1 MVSDR
6 YHVTAG
12 TAASNAVKE
21 NAVQQAGP
29 SKSETTAAKDN
40 TPGVFQE
47 KASAAPA
54 EKATLKRQVGLGSA
68 VALIIGSIIGSGIF
82 VTPSSVFRN
91 SGSIGVDLLVWL
103 ICGILSIIGGLCYA
117 ELATLL
123 PTSGGDYAY
132 LTAASK
138 VLGRFG
144 DALPF
149 LQMWCYSLVL
159 DPMSAA
165 LQGLTFSSYA
175 LSVVYPTCEAPYEMT
190 VLVALSFTTLATA
203 LNCFSVR
210 TSARVQDVLS
220 SIKCIILISIII
232 TGAVFASTTTRNNF
246 QGASMFN
253 KPESASRLVLAFY
266 GALYSYG
273 GWKQICLIAEEVTE
287 PSKNILRAAIIG
299 ILTVTGIYV
308 LTNVAYFVVLD
319 PNTFASSEAIAVSFT
334 AATWGAKAAGVIP
347 VAVSI
352 STFGTL
358 CAGFFSS
365 ARVILAASRQ
375 GHLGPIFSCI
385 TVQSSTPVAAI
396 MLRGTLALAFTF
408 IGSVSYLI
416 EGAVFL
422 ENAWE
427 IVVLLC
433 LFGLRR
439 TMKGAHRPYAVPL
452 PLAVF
457 KFLVSIALFV
467 IPLLR
472 PVEYVQ
478 YVVILAMLVAG
489 CAYYAVFVVFA
500 CSVPGAKPVTR
511 FLQKVLVSAPC
522 TNDLEIMLKEKM

>member
-1 MVSDR
+1 MGSAVS
-6 YHVTAG
+6 
-12 TAASNAVKE
+12 N
-21 NAVQQAGP
+21 VQQGKAPNPPCESPTEGKAKEQTP
-29 SKSETTAAKDN
+29 AAPQETS
-40 TPGVFQE
+40 
-47 KASAAPA
+47 SAARA
-54 EKATLKRQVGLGSA
+54 DKAALKRQVGLGSA

-91 SGSIGVDLLVWL
+91 SGSIGVDLLVW
-103 ICGILSIIGGLCYA
+103 IVCGILSITGGLCYA

-132 LTAASK
+132 LTAATK
-138 VLGRFG
+138 GLGRFG
-144 DALPF
+144 DVVPF

-175 LSVVYPTCEAPYEMT
+175 LSIVYPTCQAPYETT

-203 LNCFSVR
+203 VNCFSVK
-210 TSARVQDVLS
+210 TSARVQDIFS
-220 SIKCIILISIII
+220 SIKCLILISVII
-232 TGAVFASTTTRNNF
+232 TGAVFAFKVTDNHF
-246 QGASMFN
+246 QDEALFR

-287 PSKNILRAAIIG
+287 PHKNILRATLIG
-299 ILTVTGIYV
+299 ILAVTAIYV

-319 PNTFASSEAIAVSFT
+319 PNTFATSEAIAVSFT
-334 AATWGAKAAGVIP
+334 AATWGGNAAGIIP

-375 GHLGPIFSCI
+375 GHLAPVFSCI
-385 TVQSSTPVAAI
+385 TLHTSTPVAAI
-396 MLRGTLALAFTF
+396 MLRGSLALAFTF
-408 IGSVSYLI
+408 IGSISYLI
-416 EGAVFL
+416 EGSVFL
-422 ENAWE
+422 ENVWE

-433 LFGLRR
+433 LFGLRH
-439 TMKGAHRPYAVPL
+439 TMKDAHRPYAVPL
-452 PLAVF
+452 PLAVV
-457 KFLVSIALFV
+457 KFLVSVALVV

-472 PVEYVQ
+472 PVDCVQ

-489 CAYYAVFVVFA
+489 AVYYTVFVAFS
-500 CSVPGAKPVTR
+500 CSVPGTKPLTR
-511 FLQKVLVSAPC
+511 FIQKLLLSVPC
-522 TNDLEIMLKEKM
+522 TNDLEIMLKEKL

>member
-1 MVSDR
+1 MGSTVSSVEQDK
-6 YHVTAG
+6 APKPPS
-12 TAASNAVKE
+12 ASPTEDNVKK
-21 NAVQQAGP
+21 P
-29 SKSETTAAKDN
+29 T
-40 TPGVFQE
+40 
-47 KASAAPA
+47 SAAPQETPSAEPA
-54 EKATLKRQVGLGSA
+54 EKAALKRQVGLGSA
-68 VALIIGSIIGSGIF
+68 IALIIGSIIGSGIF

-103 ICGILSIIGGLCYA
+103 VCGILSIIGGLCYA

-144 DALPF
+144 DVLPF

-175 LSVVYPTCEAPYEMT
+175 LSVVYPTCQTAYELT

-203 LNCFSVR
+203 VNCFSVKI
-210 TSARVQDVLS
+210 SARVQDIFS
-220 SIKCIILISIII
+220 SIKCLSLISVII
-232 TGAVFASTTTRNNF
+232 TGSLFAFTSTHNHF
-246 QGASMFN
+246 QEEPLFS

-287 PSKNILRAAIIG
+287 PNKNILRAALIG
-299 ILTVTGIYV
+299 ILSVTAIYV

-319 PNTFASSEAIAVSFT
+319 PNTFATSEAIAVSFT
-334 AATWGAKAAGVIP
+334 AATWGAKATVVIP

-375 GHLGPIFSCI
+375 GHLAPVFSCI
-385 TVQSSTPVAAI
+385 TIQSSTPVAAI

-408 IGSVSYLI
+408 IGSISYLI

-422 ENAWE
+422 ENVWE

-433 LFGLRR
+433 LFVLRY
-439 TMKGAHRPYAVPL
+439 TMKDAHRPYAVPL
-452 PLAVF
+452 PLAVI
-457 KFLVSIALFV
+457 KFLVSVALVV

-472 PVEYVQ
+472 PVNYVQ
-478 YVVILAMLVAG
+478 YVVILAVLVAG
-489 CAYYAVFVVFA
+489 GAYYAVFVVFS
-500 CSVPGAKPVTR
+500 CSVPGTKPITR
-511 FLQKVLVSAPC
+511 FIQKLLLSVPC
-522 TNDLEIMLKEKM
+522 TNDLEIMLKEKL